1 MERWPPLSPETLEGH
16 KWAIEN
22 DVRAPQ
28 LAENMDVIV
37 FGSENVVPTVSPV
50 RIRGDTPHIMLIFK
64 NSHKTSQVCL
74 KRATPVYLLFNF
86 QELEEKSGENVN
98 YLLGLDNADIV
109 AKEYVNNTIR
119 PTREPNDGIT
129 TNKNVGNYEKQM
141 IHNVNYEHSDL
152 TADKKHA
159 EGTESNGVDAGAE
172 TSNFFETIPAAVVSK
187 KDRRAALDLKLKD
200 RSDIAEDIKTVLRRH
215 SNVFACFK
223 VIRATENTRKK
234 GGAGLATNHSHVKQ
248 NVTAARGRCC

>member
-1 MERWPPLSPETLEGH
+1 
-16 KWAIEN
+16 
-22 DVRAPQ
+22 
-28 LAENMDVIV
+28 MDVIV
-37 FGSENVVPTVSPV
+37 FGSENIVPAVSPV
-50 RIRGDTPHIMLIFK
+50 RIQGDTSHIMLIFK

-98 YLLGLDNADIV
+98 YLLGLDKAEIV
-109 AKEYVNNTIR
+109 AKEYVNNALRSTK
-119 PTREPNDGIT
+119 EPNDGIT
-129 TNKNVGNYEKQM
+129 TNNNIGNYNKQM

-152 TADKKHA
+152 TADNKHA
-159 EGTESNGVDAGAE
+159 EGTESNGADAGAE
-172 TSNFFETIPAAVVSK
+172 MTNLFETIPAAVVSE

-200 RSDIAEDIKTVLRRH
+200 RSDIAEDIKRVLRRH

-234 GGAGLATNHSHVKQ
+234 EGAGLATIHSHVKT